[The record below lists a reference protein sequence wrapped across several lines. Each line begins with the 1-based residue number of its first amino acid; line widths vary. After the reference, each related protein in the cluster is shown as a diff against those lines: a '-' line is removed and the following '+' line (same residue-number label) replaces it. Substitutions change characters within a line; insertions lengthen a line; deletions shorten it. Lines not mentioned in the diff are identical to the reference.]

1 MFDALLKIGG
11 SLIEHPGLRQL
22 AAAWSELAQSYRLLV
37 LPGGGPF
44 ADAVRAA
51 DKRFQLGDSTA
62 HWMAIL
68 AMDQYAYLL
77 AALCPEAVLGQ
88 ELEALASASAKGRL
102 SILAPSRLL
111 QHRDPLPHRWEVTSD
126 SIAAW
131 LAAETGIQRLVLLKS
146 VPGLSIL
153 EPDKTERL
161 VKNASP
167 QALSEAG
174 LVDAYFA
181 RTLSLATTCWLI
193 DGRRPERLSQL
204 LAEGQT
210 IGSQVFGQ

>member
-11 SLIEHPGLRQL
+11 SLVQHPGLRQL
-22 AAAWSELAQSYRLLV
+22 AAAWSELAQTYRLLV

-51 DKRFQLGDSTA
+51 DERFQLGDSTA

-77 AALCPEAVLGQ
+77 ATLCPRAVLGH
-88 ELEALASASAKGRL
+88 EPESLALASAEGRL

-146 VPGLSIL
+146 VAGLSTL
-153 EPDKTERL
+153 EPDNTERL

-167 QALSEAG
+167 HALAELG

-181 RTLSLATTCWLI
+181 QTLSPATTCWLI

-210 IGSQVFGQ
+210 IGSQVCGK